1 MKLRLLTC
9 VTVASAALFAN
20 EPTDS
25 ATYGILAVSDAT
37 TTNTVVGVP
46 WLNIGEGNV
55 TLSNLVSTATLAEN
69 DMVYFYE
76 STTTTWYSYKVQSGV
91 FVPVTTVNGEAVT
104 PPSAANVKT
113 FARGTGLIIQRANT
127 TSPIYLCGRYDTT
140 NPDATSVTA
149 GSTALIANPKTV
161 EVKITVGNDGDQ
173 ISVPGN
179 GGTMKTYKKR
189 DGVWYGTVTDTTSF
203 LFPVTRQE
211 ALNDGVPLAAGKGAF
226 YMNKGESEVK
236 INW

>member
-1 MKLRLLTC
+1 MKLRLMIC
-9 VTVASAALFAN
+9 SMVASAALFAN

-46 WLNIGEGNV
+46 WVNVGEGNV

-76 STTTTWYSYKVQSGV
+76 GTTWYSYKVQSGV
-91 FVPVTTVNGEAVT
+91 FVPVTTVNGEAAT

-127 TSPIYLCGRYDTT
+127 TSPIYLCGRYDDSNTPT
-140 NPDATSVTA
+140 ATSITEK
-149 GSTALIANPKTV
+149 STALIANPKTV
-161 EVKITVGNDGDQ
+161 EVKITSGNVGDKVQ
-173 ISVPGN
+173 VPGN
-179 GGTMKTYKKR
+179 GGKMTTYTKKSDAWYQAEGR
-189 DGVWYGTVTDTTSF
+189 TLGGVLVDLKLPS
-203 LFPVTRQE
+203 
-211 ALNDGVPLAAGKGAF
+211 GVPLAAGKGAF
-226 YMNKGESEVK
+226 YMNNGNADVEIS
-236 INW
+236 W

>member
-25 ATYGILAVSDAT
+25 ATYGILAVSDTT

-46 WLNIGEGNV
+46 WVNVGEGNV

-76 STTTTWYSYKVQSGV
+76 GTTWYSYKVQSGV
-91 FVPVTTVNGEAVT
+91 FVPVTTVNGEAAT

-127 TSPIYLCGRYDTT
+127 TKPIYLCGRYDKT
-140 NPDATSVTA
+140 NPEATSVTT
-149 GSTALIANPKTV
+149 GSTALIANPRTV
-161 EVKITVGNDGDQ
+161 EVTITAGNNGDQ

-179 GGTMKTYKKR
+179 GGTMKTYEKR
-189 DGVWYGTVTDTTSF
+189 EDFWYETVTDTTTF
-203 LFPVTRQE
+203 PFPVTSKVK
-211 ALNDGVPLAAGKGAF
+211 LNDGVPLAAGKGAF
-226 YMNKGESEVK
+226 YMNKGSADVT

>member
-1 MKLRLLTC
+1 MKLRLMTC
-9 VTVASAALFAN
+9 SMVAGAALFAN

-25 ATYGILAVSDAT
+25 ATYGILAVSDTT

-46 WLNIGEGNV
+46 WLNVGEGNV

-127 TSPIYLCGRYDTT
+127 TNPIYLCGRYDSNTPT
-140 NPDATSVTA
+140 ATSVRA
-149 GSTALIANPKTV
+149 CRARWWKS
-161 EVKITVGNDGDQ
+161 
-173 ISVPGN
+173 
-179 GGTMKTYKKR
+179 
-189 DGVWYGTVTDTTSF
+189 
-203 LFPVTRQE
+203 
-211 ALNDGVPLAAGKGAF
+211 
-226 YMNKGESEVK
+226 
-236 INW
+236 